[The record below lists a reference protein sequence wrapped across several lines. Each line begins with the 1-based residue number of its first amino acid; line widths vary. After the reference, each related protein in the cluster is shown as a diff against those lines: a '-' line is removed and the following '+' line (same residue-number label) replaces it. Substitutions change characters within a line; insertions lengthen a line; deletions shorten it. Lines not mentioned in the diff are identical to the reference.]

1 MEKRMPAYVIPQLDP
16 PALPVR
22 GTDKLFP
29 VHRIYC
35 VGRN

>member
-1 MEKRMPAYVIPQLDP
+1 MTTLRAQERIYLFDPAPV

-29 VHRIYC
+29 VHRI
-35 VGRN
+35 